1 MNVGKIKAIEAFIG
15 LVDALYELRKDYI
28 KSPTSVAE
36 TGLLRKLRP
45 PKTKTKDPKTKT
57 RKRRPEN

>member
-57 RKRRPEN
+57 